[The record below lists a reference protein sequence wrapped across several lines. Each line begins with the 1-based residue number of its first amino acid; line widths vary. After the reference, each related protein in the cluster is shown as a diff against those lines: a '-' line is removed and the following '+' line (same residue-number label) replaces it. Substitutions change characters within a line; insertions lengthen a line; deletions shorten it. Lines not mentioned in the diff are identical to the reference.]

1 MKFFFTC
8 LAALVC
14 AQIVIAQNI
23 GIGTPTPHTSAML
36 DVTSTNKGILIP
48 RVTEANRP
56 ASPAT
61 GLLIYQTNNTP
72 GFYYYN
78 GSTWVMLGGG
88 SGFALPYTGSTAGN
102 TFNITSTDGIGIT
115 GASSAAT
122 GNWYGGQF
130 TSASTAGSGVYGAAT
145 AATGTTFGGQFA
157 TLSTSGRGVY
167 GGATAATGA
176 TYGGYFLSQSTGGRG
191 VYGLAN
197 AATGLTRGGQFE
209 SNSITGTGVYGIA
222 LSTSG
227 DARGGEFV
235 SNSSSGTGVKGYA
248 SSTTGTT
255 YGVYGQ
261 ISSSSG
267 SGVYGDAQAATGV
280 TYGVIGVS
288 NSVQGVGIYGHGQS
302 VTGNNIGVYGTTN
315 SSEGVGGYF
324 MAWGSN
330 EYLAL
335 RTGQGQV
342 QFDALAGTGTRMVV
356 ANDAGRLS
364 TQAIAGGQWVASGN
378 NISNSNTG
386 NVGVGTATPNYK
398 LHLTGGDLFIQSSSG
413 LFRLGFSGANEWQM
427 ATTNAGADLR
437 WYTTT
442 NGGTTVTPRHY
453 FSQNGNVGLG
463 DFSLITPEAPLHVYK
478 NTDVWH
484 SFIGGE
490 TGRLQ
495 IGGQTLNGAVL
506 QSWNPTT
513 NQARDIY
520 LQRDGGNVGIG
531 TNNATSKLD
540 MVDNNPVSVL
550 PSVKLAVNNSD
561 NAIRIFKN
569 GAAGNGIYV
578 NNNVVAGNKSG
589 IVSIAESNTGGSIG
603 VLAVAG
609 NDGSGTHPQAN
620 DQVGVE
626 GMNLNSASGF
636 GVIGRTRAPSG
647 AGVVAS
653 YTGAGT
659 GNALLI
665 ENGFIKVAGTNR
677 SAFQVVSS
685 AANTSS
691 NSTSL
696 SYPNASNTDIVTV
709 TPVWTGAYLN
719 SPIGI
724 FFTSG
729 EWRVFRQDL
738 VAMPNGITF
747 NVIVIKQ

>member
-1 MKFFFTC
+1 MNTMKFFFTC

-14 AQIVIAQNI
+14 AQTVIAQNI
-23 GIGTPTPHTSAML
+23 GIGTPTPHASAML
-36 DVTSTNKGILIP
+36 DVTSTNKGLLIP
-48 RVTEANRP
+48 RITEANRP

-61 GLLIYQTNNTP
+61 GLLIYQTDGTP
-72 GFYYYN
+72 GFYFYN

-102 TFNITSTDGIGIT
+102 AFNITSTDGIGIT

-197 AATGLTRGGQFE
+197 AVTGLTRGGQFE

-227 DARGGEFV
+227 DARGGEFISNSSEGRGVYGGASSLTGNTRGGEFVSNSSGGTGVIGFVSSTTGTTYGVYGDSRSSSGSGVYGLANAATGLTRGGEFV

-315 SSEGVGGYF
+315 SSEGVGGFF

-364 TQAIAGGQWVASGN
+364 TQAIAGGQWVTSGN

-386 NVGVGTATPNYK
+386 NVGIGTGANVPAARLDVNGNGIFSAVSSLAQPQLLLAEQQSGNFSRLNFKNTN
-398 LHLTGGDLFIQSSSG
+398 QSSYWTIAG
-413 LFRLGFSGANEWQM
+413 LNTNSAAGDRLNFYHSS
-427 ATTNAGADLR
+427 AGDVLSI
-437 WYTTT
+437 T
-442 NGGTTVTPRHY
+442 
-453 FSQNGNVGLG
+453 G
-463 DFSLITPEAPLHVYK
+463 DKKA
-478 NTDVWH
+478 
-484 SFIGGE
+484 
-490 TGRLQ
+490 
-495 IGGQTLNGAVL
+495 TLNGSLNIA
-506 QSWNPTT
+506 
-513 NQARDIY
+513 
-520 LQRDGGNVGIG
+520 
-531 TNNATSKLD
+531 AT
-540 MVDNNPVSVL
+540 
-550 PSVKLAVNNSD
+550 
-561 NAIRIFKN
+561 
-569 GAAGNGIYV
+569 G
-578 NNNVVAGNKSG
+578 
-589 IVSIAESNTGGSIG
+589 
-603 VLAVAG
+603 
-609 NDGSGTHPQAN
+609 
-620 DQVGVE
+620 
-626 GMNLNSASGF
+626 
-636 GVIGRTRAPSG
+636 
-647 AGVVAS
+647 
-653 YTGAGT
+653 
-659 GNALLI
+659 GNALAI
-665 ENGFIKVAGTNR
+665 DNGFIKVSGTNR
-677 SAFQVVSS
+677 TAFQVVSS
-685 AANTSS
+685 GTNTID

-709 TPVWTGAYLN
+709 TPVWTGTYLN

-724 FFTSG
+724 FFSSG

-738 VAMPNGITF
+738 VDMPNGITF